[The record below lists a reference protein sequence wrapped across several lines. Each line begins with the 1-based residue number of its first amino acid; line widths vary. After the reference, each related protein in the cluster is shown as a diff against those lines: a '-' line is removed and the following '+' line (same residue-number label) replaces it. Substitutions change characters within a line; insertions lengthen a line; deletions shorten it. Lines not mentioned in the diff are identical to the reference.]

1 MEKINKNLRII
12 IIIILLISLYG
23 CSQKVK
29 EENLDNYLRLRII
42 ANSNNEEDQEN
53 KILIKNIIWEYFNNN
68 YDLNIENINNELKNK
83 LDKDLYENIE
93 IKLTKINYEAKSYQ
107 GKFIPAG
114 QYETILIMI
123 GEGKGKNFWTIL
135 YPEFFNVTFEDNNE
149 IEYRSYFYDIFSHKS
164 WLKKLKIV

>member
-42 ANSNNEEDQEN
+42 ANSNNENDQEN
-53 KILIKNIIWEYFNNN
+53 KILIKNIICEYFNNN
-68 YDLNIENINNELKNK
+68 YDLNIENIKNELKNK

-164 WLKKLKIV
+164 

>member
-93 IKLTKINYEAKSYQ
+93 IKLKKINYEAKSYQ

-164 WLKKLKIV
+164 

>member
-42 ANSNNEEDQEN
+42 ANSNNEKDQEN

-68 YDLNIENINNELKNK
+68 YDLNIENIKNELKNK

-164 WLKKLKIV
+164 

>member
-42 ANSNNEEDQEN
+42 ANSNNEKDQEN

-114 QYETILIMI
+114 QYETLLIMI

-164 WLKKLKIV
+164 

>member
-83 LDKDLYENIE
+83 LDKDLYDNIE

-164 WLKKLKIV
+164 